1 MDDWSSSF
9 QNFGD
14 NLNFARRV
22 RDRERLSPLGMGGNS
37 APSEAATAV
46 RDALGNV
53 VKAPF
58 QILGAGARSLKG
70 MASPVIDAFNQGF
83 KSPVKPPAVPP
94 SLGTPRL
101 LPIPPKNPSL
111 FNYNF

>member
-9 QNFGD
+9 QGFGN
-14 NLNFARRV
+14 NLDFARRI
-22 RDRERLSPLGMGGNS
+22 RDRERLSQLGIGGNN
-37 APSEAATAV
+37 ALSEPATVV

-83 KSPVKPPAVPP
+83 KSPVKPSAVPP